1 MLEAYCWP
9 RSVEPGE
16 TVAIHASTDLDG
28 FAIEVARDGA
38 SREVLSSGRG
48 AAGHHAVPEDASS
61 MGCRWP
67 AALEVP
73 VGEGWRSG

>member
-28 FAIEVARDGA
+28 FAVEVARDGA
-38 SREVLSSGRG
+38 DREVVWSGRG
-48 AAGHHAVPEDASS
+48 AAGHHAAPEDASS
-61 MGCRWP
+61 RGCGWP
-67 AALEVP
+67 AALEIR
-73 VGEGWRSG
+73 VGDP